1 MYNLLLIF
9 LLICLSVTALM
20 TLYLLV
26 FALAGYFYHSVSY
39 QFIIPSKLRKI
50 AVFIPAYKEDFV
62 IVDSAKR
69 ALEQDYPP
77 GNYDVIVIA
86 DSLKENTIRQ
96 LGQLPIKT
104 VEVKFEVSTKAK
116 ALNTTMS
123 VLPTD
128 YDIAVILDADNVMS
142 PDFLTLMNAAF
153 DKGWKAVQGHRLAKN
168 TNNSV
173 AVLDAVSEELNNHI
187 LRKGH
192 RALGFSSSI
201 IGSGMAFDYSLFKQT
216 MSNINA
222 ISGFD
227 KYLQMSVI
235 KAGHKIEYLE
245 EALCYDEK
253 VQDPQVFEN
262 QRTRWIASQF
272 KNIRQDF
279 LSGMQALFKGNIDY
293 FEKAMQTFLLPK
305 VMLLGVEGLWVAVSL
320 LLQSPMLLLLSGIQ
334 LVVLGFVFYIST
346 PDYLKSRLTFSEIK
360 QVPNLLL
367 RFVRAMFNRK
377 KAAKR
382 FINTPHTV
390 VVED

>member
-1 MYNLLLIF
+1 MYTAITVF
-9 LLICLSVTALM
+9 LLICLSITALM

-26 FALAGYFYHSVSY
+26 FALVGYFYHSFNY
-39 QFIIPSKLRKI
+39 HFIVPSKLRKI

-62 IVDSAKR
+62 ILDSAKR
-69 ALEQDYPP
+69 ALEQDYPSE
-77 GNYDVIVIA
+77 NYEVVVIA
-86 DSLKENTIRQ
+86 DSLKESTILQ
-96 LGQLPIKT
+96 LRTLPIQT
-104 VEVKFEVSTKAK
+104 IEVKFEVSTKAK
-116 ALNTTMS
+116 ALNTAMS
-123 VLPTD
+123 VLPTE

-142 PDFLTLMNAAF
+142 PDFLKLMNAAF

-168 TNNSV
+168 TNTGV
-173 AVLDAVSEELNNHI
+173 AVLDAISEELNNHI

-201 IGSGMAFDYSLFKQT
+201 IGSGMAFDYILFRET

-245 EALCYDEK
+245 DALCFDEK

-320 LLQSPMLLLLSGIQ
+320 LLQSPMLLFLSATQ

-346 PDYLKSRLTFSEIK
+346 PDYLKSKLTFSEIK

-377 KAAKR
+377 KASKR
-382 FINTPHTV
+382 FINTPHSIV
-390 VVED
+390 AED